1 MYLWTSVYR
10 FMIVLG
16 DRNTVD
22 IYFSK
27 GTVRLGFKDV
37 SLESVYRFM
46 VVLGDRNTVDIYF
59 SKGTVRLGFQDVS
72 LDKCLPFHGEF
83 G

>member
-10 FMIVLG
+10 FMVVLV

-27 GTVRLGFKDV
+27 GTL
-37 SLESVYRFM
+37 
-46 VVLGDRNTVDIYF
+46 
-59 SKGTVRLGFQDVS
+59 RLGFQDVS
-72 LDKCLPFHGEF
+72 LNKCLPFHG
-83 G
+83 GIG

>member
-37 SLESVYRFM
+37 SL
-46 VVLGDRNTVDIYF
+46 
-59 SKGTVRLGFQDVS
+59 
-72 LDKCLPFHGEF
+72 DKCLPFHG
-83 G
+83 GIG

>member
-10 FMIVLG
+10 FMVVLV

-27 GTVRLGFKDV
+27 GTVRCISGQVFTV
-37 SLESVYRFM
+37 SWWYWL
-46 VVLGDRNTVDIYF
+46 T
-59 SKGTVRLGFQDVS
+59 GTLLTFTFRREL
-72 LDKCLPFHGEF
+72 
-83 G
+83 

>member
-1 MYLWTSVYR
+1 MDLWTSVYHFIVVLGDRNTVDISFSKGTERLGFQDDLWTSVYR
-10 FMIVLG
+10 FMVVLV

-27 GTVRLGFKDV
+27 GT
-37 SLESVYRFM
+37 E
-46 VVLGDRNTVDIYF
+46 
-59 SKGTVRLGFQDVS
+59 RLGFQNVS
-72 LDKCLPFHGEF
+72 LDKCLPFHDGI